1 MPQFSEHTLDFAYV
15 FKNVTTRWYF
25 YVIALFLIGLV
36 VLSLFLLKNKGSRNK
51 LSATQKIVYTAV
63 MSAVCFVGNAFTI
76 PASNLIQI
84 SFIALFGFVSG
95 YMLGAG
101 LGFTAAFIGDFL
113 CAIIFPT
120 GPYSPII
127 NVGTALWGYV
137 PGLLFQLFPKKK
149 YLVTAISFVIC
160 FVLNSFAVNTLGLS
174 LMYNMAFEPL
184 MALLPFKLIVTAIN
198 AGLAFALV
206 PVFERILPKDKF
218 AFSEKSKEEN
228 APENDLQTENIKEI
242 KEN

>member
-137 PGLLFQLFPKKK
+137 PGLLFQLFSKKK

-206 PVFERILPKDKF
+206 SVFERILPKDKF
-218 AFSEKSKEEN
+218 ALSEKSKEEN